1 MEFYSAIKEWT
12 CSIFRDM
19 DGTRNCHIG
28 WNISER
34 ETQIS
39 YNIAYKCNLEKQ
51 YRWTYLQSWNW
62 DTDME
67 NKHTDTKGRRD
78 GGLN

>member
-28 WNISER
+28 WSISER
-34 ETQIS
+34 EIQIS
-39 YNIAYKCNLEKQ
+39 YNIAYKCHLEK
-51 YRWTYLQSWNW
+51 
-62 DTDME
+62 
-67 NKHTDTKGRRD
+67 
-78 GGLN
+78 